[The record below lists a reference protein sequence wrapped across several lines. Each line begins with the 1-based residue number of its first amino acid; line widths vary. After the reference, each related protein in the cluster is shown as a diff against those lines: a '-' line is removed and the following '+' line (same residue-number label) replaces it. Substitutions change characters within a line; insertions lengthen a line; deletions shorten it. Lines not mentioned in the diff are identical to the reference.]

1 MVTVMCGFEPS
12 LVQCNGDSSTGAR
25 VQCNGDSSTGAR
37 VAVNLHLCN
46 VMVTVLQ
53 VHVWL

>member
-1 MVTVMCGFEPS
+1 MQCNGDSSTGARVAMNHS

-25 VQCNGDSSTGAR
+25 V
-37 VAVNLHLCN
+37 AVSLHLCN

>member
-1 MVTVMCGFEPS
+1 MS
-12 LVQCNGDSSTGAR
+12 NGDSSTGAR

-37 VAVNLHLCN
+37 VAMNLHLCN

-53 VHVWL
+53 AHVWL